1 MGLSNEHEMHRRRR
15 SRNIGVAVTLVA
27 FVALVLGL
35 TMVKVTRGDF
45 EKRPPQAE
53 VSNGN

>member
-1 MGLSNEHEMHRRRR
+1 MGLSTETDLHKRRR

-45 EKRPPQAE
+45 EKRPSVG

>member
-1 MGLSNEHEMHRRRR
+1 MGLSTETEIHKRRR

-45 EKRPPQAE
+45 EKRPTVG